1 MKLYFKLFFKLFF
14 ASSARTSRLL
24 ASQIIAGAIFSL
36 LSSVCMAGE
45 RNGVFASCQTRDDGP
60 RLRIEIVKDWDA
72 EGGGDWIDAK
82 ISTLSKE
89 SAQWV
94 SRRIRGQ
101 QLDLGRDPICEV
113 YQFPER
119 GPDSSADDDVLTQ
132 VGVCFERRNDGTY
145 GGYILHYAEEGSVI
159 ERRLSC
165 VF

>member
-1 MKLYFKLFFKLFF
+1 MKLFISSKII
-14 ASSARTSRLL
+14 ASLIIASPIL
-24 ASQIIAGAIFSL
+24 ASRIIAMAMAMCFVFSD
-36 LSSVCMAGE
+36 VGIAGE

-60 RLRIEIVKDWDA
+60 RLRIEIVKCWDP
-72 EGGGDWIDAK
+72 EGGGDWIEAK
-82 ISTLSKE
+82 VSTLPKE

-94 SRRIRGQ
+94 SRWIRGQ

-119 GPDSSADDDVLTQ
+119 GPDSLGDDDVLTQ
-132 VGVCFERRNDGTY
+132 VGVCFERHNDGTY

-165 VF
+165 VY

>member
-1 MKLYFKLFFKLFF
+1 MKLFISSKII
-14 ASSARTSRLL
+14 ASLIIASPIL
-24 ASQIIAGAIFSL
+24 ASRIMAMAMCFVFSD
-36 LSSVCMAGE
+36 VGIAGE

-82 ISTLSKE
+82 ISTLPKE

-119 GPDSSADDDVLTQ
+119 GPDSSGDDDVLTE
-132 VGVCFERRNDGTY
+132 VAVCF
-145 GGYILHYAEEGSVI
+145 

>member
-1 MKLYFKLFFKLFF
+1 MKLFISSKII
-14 ASSARTSRLL
+14 ASLIIASPIL
-24 ASQIIAGAIFSL
+24 ASRIMAMAMCFVFSD
-36 LSSVCMAGE
+36 VGIAGE

-82 ISTLSKE
+82 ISTLPKE

-119 GPDSSADDDVLTQ
+119 GPDSSGDDDVLTE
-132 VGVCFERRNDGTY
+132 VAVCFERRNDRTY

-159 ERRLSC
+159 ELRLSC

>member
-1 MKLYFKLFFKLFF
+1 MKLFISSKII
-14 ASSARTSRLL
+14 ASLIIASPIL
-24 ASQIIAGAIFSL
+24 ASRIMAMAMCFVFSD
-36 LSSVCMAGE
+36 VGIAGE

-82 ISTLSKE
+82 ISTLPKE

-119 GPDSSADDDVLTQ
+119 GPDSSGDDDVLTE
-132 VGVCFERRNDGTY
+132 VAVCFERRNDRTY
-145 GGYILHYAEEGSVI
+145 GGYILRYIEEGSVI